1 MSKKLNLSNL
11 PKTWIFD
18 IDGTIIEHN
27 SHLYSENTLLP
38 NVKNFWKKI
47 PKKDK
52 IIILTARE
60 NKYKKETVNFLKK
73 NNLRFD
79 HILFGLNI
87 GERILIN
94 DLKPDGLKTAY
105 AINLKRNQGTKIEF

>member
-1 MSKKLNLSNL
+1 MCTNTYGSYEKAEPLKERIKVVNEL
-11 PKTWIFD
+11 FD
-18 IDGTIIEHN
+18 EGNE
-27 SHLYSENTLLP
+27 
-38 NVKNFWKKI
+38 
-47 PKKDK
+47 

-79 HILFGLNI
+79 HILFDLNI